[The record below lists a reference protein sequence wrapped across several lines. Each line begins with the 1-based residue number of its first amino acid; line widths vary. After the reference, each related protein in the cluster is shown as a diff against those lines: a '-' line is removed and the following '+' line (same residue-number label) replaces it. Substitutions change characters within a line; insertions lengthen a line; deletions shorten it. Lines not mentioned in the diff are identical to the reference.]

1 MQKSHWE
8 SKVETYR
15 GIHSQKRRKKRL
27 LINNVVKDIL
37 KKYDIKTVLD
47 LGCGLGFYFP
57 IYHECGCHVLAVD
70 YAFNRVEIARKKV
83 EDLKLQNITVK
94 CEDIFQIEEVGHF
107 DCIMLSF
114 ILDHMTLPQVKQI
127 ISKIKDSARYFIV
140 VGYYSEPFED
150 LEQRHRQL
158 CRRLG
163 EEFNSFNEKKELT
176 CAVYDYPTLFN
187 MHYSLNQFGDD
198 CSLLLFENVKA
209 DSKPS
214 EKWCVTHHD
223 FCLFLM
229 H

>member
-8 SKVETYR
+8 SKIETNR
-15 GIHSQKRRKKRL
+15 DLHSQKRRKKRL

-37 KKYDIKTVLD
+37 KKYDIKTVFD

-57 IYHECGCHVLAVD
+57 IYHECGCHVFAVD

-94 CEDIFQIEEVGHF
+94 CEDIFQIDEVGHF

-114 ILDHMTLPQVKQI
+114 VLDHMALPQVKQI

-140 VGYYSEPFED
+140 VGYYSEPFKD

-163 EEFNSFNEKKELT
+163 VEFNSFSEKKELT

-187 MHYSLNQFGDD
+187 MPYSLNQFGDD

-209 DSKPS
+209 ESKPS
-214 EKWCVTHHD
+214 ETAHSGYLHA
-223 FCLFLM
+223 
-229 H
+229 

>member
-8 SKVETYR
+8 NKVETYR
-15 GIHSQKRRKKRL
+15 DIHSQKRRKKRL

-37 KKYDIKTVLD
+37 TKYDIKTVLD

-83 EDLKLQNITVK
+83 VDLKLPNITVK
-94 CEDIFQIEEVGHF
+94 CEDIFQIDEVGHF

-127 ISKIKDSARYFIV
+127 ISKIKDSAKYFIV
-140 VGYYSEPFED
+140 VGYYSEPFKD
-150 LEQRHRQL
+150 LEQRHGQL
-158 CRRLG
+158 CIRLG
-163 EEFNSFNEKKELT
+163 VEYNSFNEKKELT

-187 MHYSLNQFGDD
+187 MPYSLHQFGDD

-214 EKWCVTHHD
+214 EK
-223 FCLFLM
+223 
-229 H
+229 